1 MAQDVNDAKRTE
13 AFANELKTLKSS
25 TAGLKSAK
33 GSVAS
38 KSSPRTTTSS
48 FAKKSQSST
57 KSSTFNYQ
65 PTGDPEL
72 DRVLAMIKK
81 YEDQTTGAT
90 DGDKPT
96 AAAVASQTKAASSAK
111 SSSISSKIIGKG
123 KGSSTASATK
133 SSSKSSSWFGKGKSK
148 GGTSS
153 VEDEVVDATAAQS
166 TADSKRQLDEKIDK
180 MSTASAAKLAKA
192 SPEAVAYKYAGE
204 IAQQTL
210 TQDAS
215 NTINEVIESARQITD
230 DMTVKQVEAEGQINE
245 TISQTEQSANDVLQN
260 INDVASQASEALD
273 YINQL
278 KDQALYAHNAAGQA
292 MAAQMAQAMGFPIS
306 AKGITSP
313 FPPPPQ
319 IGEQDV
325 EQAAI
330 PIEFI
335 VSQLFLREGTRKH
348 VGSFI

>member
-25 TAGLKSAK
+25 TAGLKSSK
-33 GSVAS
+33 GSVGS
-38 KSSPRTTTSS
+38 KSSPRTATSS

-57 KSSTFNYQ
+57 TSSTFNYQ

-81 YEDQTTGAT
+81 YVDQTTGAT
-90 DGDKPT
+90 GDDKPS
-96 AAAVASQTKAASSAK
+96 AAVASQTKAASSAK

-123 KGSSTASATK
+123 KGSSSASTTK
-133 SSSKSSSWFGKGKSK
+133 SSSKSSSWFGQGNSK

-180 MSTASAAKLAKA
+180 MSTDSAAKLAKA
-192 SPEAVAYKYAGE
+192 SPEAIAYKYAGA

-210 TQDAS
+210 MQDAS

-245 TISQTEQSANDVLQN
+245 TISQTEQSATDVLQN

-330 PIEFI
+330 PIEYI
-335 VSQLFLREGTRKH
+335 VAQLFLREGTRKH